1 MIGRSDGSDGGQSTK
16 WLDEWIRQRLAA
28 MIDSAGKTYE
38 QLATAT
44 NQPYSR
50 IKRLMGGEAQ
60 TIDASLACA
69 IAIACDRAPHELYDN
84 SITFA
89 QGRTGVVSVD
99 KMLVAVYNDTSQTGI
114 CTLQSWATDDY
125 RVLCTAYN
133 ASMPLQDML
142 VDVEPPFHYG
152 DDAASYKGLT
162 LKNEVKQNEIA
173 AKQTGTTKS
182 LTLVDVDVLHDA
194 LLWVQYNVSEFYADR
209 HGPNAQ
215 RHLIDLVS
223 LEHPI
228 SRYRANGRLKPR
240 IRRRFWK
247 ELRSGNYDATQ
258 FATDWVGYTRNKN
271 I

>member
-1 MIGRSDGSDGGQSTK
+1 MIGRSDDSNSTE
-16 WLDEWIRQRLAA
+16 WLDDWIRQRLAA
-28 MIDSAGKTYE
+28 MIDSAGLSYE
-38 QLATAT
+38 RIATKT

-50 IKRLMGGEAQ
+50 IKRLVGGEAQ

-84 SITFA
+84 SITFR

-99 KMLVAVYNDTSQTGI
+99 KMLVAVYNDSSRTGI
-114 CTLQSWATDDY
+114 CTLQSWVTDDY

-133 ASMPLQDML
+133 ASTPLQDLL
-142 VDVEPPFHYG
+142 VDVEPLFNYG
-152 DDAASYKGLT
+152 DEPAICKGLS
-162 LKNEVKQNEIA
+162 LRNEVDLNEIA
-173 AKQTGTTKS
+173 AKKTGTSKS
-182 LTLVDVDVLHDA
+182 LTLVDVDVLDDA
-194 LLWVQYNVSEFYADR
+194 LLWVQYNVSEFYAEKKDS
-209 HGPNAQ
+209 NAE

>member
-1 MIGRSDGSDGGQSTK
+1 MIGRSDDSNSTE
-16 WLDEWIRQRLAA
+16 WLNDWIRQRLAA
-28 MIDSAGKTYE
+28 MIDSAGLSYE
-38 QLATAT
+38 RIATKT

-50 IKRLMGGEAQ
+50 IKRLVGGEAQ

-99 KMLVAVYNDTSQTGI
+99 KMLVAVYNDTSHTGI

-125 RVLCTAYN
+125 RVLCTAYS
-133 ASMPLQDML
+133 ASMPLQHWL
-142 VDVEPPFHYG
+142 VDVEPPFNYG
-152 DDAASYKGLT
+152 DDVASYKGLT
-162 LKNEVKQNEIA
+162 LESEVKLNKIA
-173 AKQTGTTKS
+173 AKKTGTTKS

-258 FATDWVGYTRNKN
+258 FATDWVGYARNKN